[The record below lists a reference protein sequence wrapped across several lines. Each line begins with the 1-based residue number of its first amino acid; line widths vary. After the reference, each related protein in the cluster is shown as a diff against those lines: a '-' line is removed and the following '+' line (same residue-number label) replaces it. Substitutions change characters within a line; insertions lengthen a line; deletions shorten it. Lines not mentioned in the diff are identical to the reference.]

1 MLNYQKNLGDIIPNT
16 AKTFGDKVGLIFK
29 DREFTYKEL
38 DELTN
43 RLANSLLR
51 LGVKKGDRVSLYSQN
66 CWQWLV
72 SYYAVGKL
80 GAVVNP
86 VNVMLTPEEV
96 RYVVDDCDPREGVHL
111 SKTACFA
118 HRCKSAL
125 RVQPWRGCTSCGQKV
140 RTPLPPGGVEYT
152 VENTIGFVP
161 CRWVIEVPRPGCP
174 VDSNA
179 QQSF

>member
-29 DREFTYKEL
+29 DREFTYREL

-80 GAVVNP
+80 GGSDTGS
-86 VNVMLTPEEV
+86 L
-96 RYVVDDCDPREGVHL
+96 L
-111 SKTACFA
+111 
-118 HRCKSAL
+118 
-125 RVQPWRGCTSCGQKV
+125 
-140 RTPLPPGGVEYT
+140 
-152 VENTIGFVP
+152 
-161 CRWVIEVPRPGCP
+161 
-174 VDSNA
+174 
-179 QQSF
+179 QSLI